1 MKKWEAL
8 LFCLLIGGAFF
19 VRLYRLNSPLADW
32 HSWRQAD
39 TSAVSRNFV
48 KHGFDLLHPTFDDLS
63 NVPSGL
69 DNPKGYRFVEFPIYN
84 VLQASSYRYI
94 GQLSLEEWGRMITIV
109 MSLFSTLFIFLL
121 ARKYIGTFGAFFA
134 AGFFAFLPYNIY
146 YSRVILPDPS
156 MVTATLACIY
166 FFDLW
171 ADESAKRK
179 IKSLKE
185 IVVVFL
191 LFLASLVFGM
201 TALLLKPYAAFFFLP
216 LFVIAWNTW
225 KWRVFKKPLL
235 YIFILLIGLPLVWW
249 RLWMKQFPEG
259 IPVNAWLF
267 NGGNIRFT
275 GAFFYWIF
283 AERISKLLLGYW
295 GIVVVMMAFLS
306 KRRSLPFLISFV
318 VSSLSYVTIIARG
331 NVQHDYYQI
340 LIIPTL
346 AFLFGFGADMLSS
359 FLEKKKTG
367 FIILAVSSIF
377 MVMFGW
383 YQVRDYFN
391 INNPSIV
398 IAGKAVDTLVPAY
411 AKVIALYD
419 GDTSFLYQTNRQGWA
434 SLEKDVPV
442 MVRMGADYM
451 VLVNPTPNDFAGF
464 GKEYK
469 TIASA
474 PQYLILD
481 LHKKP

>member
-1 MKKWEAL
+1 MVLFQNLKSNNKL
-8 LFCLLIGGAFF
+8 LTFVLLLILFIGAFV
-19 VRLYRLNSPLADW
+19 VRLYRFNSPIADW

-48 KHGFDLLHPTFDDLS
+48 KNGFDILHPTFEDIS

-84 VLQASSYRYI
+84 ILQASGYTFI
-94 GQLSLEEWGRMITIV
+94 GKITLEEWGRLVTII

-121 ARKYIGTFGAFFA
+121 AKKYIGKVGGAFA
-134 AGFFAFLPYNIY
+134 AGFFAFLPYSIY

-166 FFDLW
+166 FFDRYASSKNVKGFIW
-171 ADESAKRK
+171 
-179 IKSLKE
+179 
-185 IVVVFL
+185 L
-191 LFLASLVFGM
+191 LFALLSGM
-201 TALLLKPYAAFFFLP
+201 AALLLKPYAAFFFLP
-216 LFVIAWNTW
+216 LLVIAWDSW
-225 KWRVFKKPLL
+225 KWGLFKKPLL
-235 YIFILLIGLPLVWW
+235 YGAALIVGIPLIWW
-249 RLWMKQFPEG
+249 RLWMRQFPEG
-259 IPVNAWLF
+259 IPVSDWLF

-283 AERISKLLLGYW
+283 AERISKLILGYW
-295 GIVVVMMAFLS
+295 GAVIIMMAFLS
-306 KRRSLPFLISFV
+306 KKKSLLFISSFV
-318 VSSLSYVTIIARG
+318 VSSLLYVTVIARG

-340 LIIPTL
+340 LIIPSL
-346 AFLFGFGADMLSS
+346 AFLFGLGADALLSQFDNKKMGIGILVASSVFML
-359 FLEKKKTG
+359 
-367 FIILAVSSIF
+367 
-377 MVMFGW
+377 MFGW

-398 IAGKAVDTLVPAY
+398 VAGKVADSILPKN
-411 AKVIALYD
+411 AKVIALLD

-442 MVRMGADYM
+442 MVQMGADY
-451 VLVNPTPNDFAGF
+451 LILANPTANDFNGF

-469 TIASA
+469 TVASS